1 MKLTDSELYELYELA
16 IALADS
22 AARSDIECM
31 ALQVDGW
38 YEPVAAYNNDE
49 EIAGVAT
56 ALRYISL
63 REASGETMPYKVVR
77 DGDKVRFE

>member
-1 MKLTDSELYELYELA
+1 MKLIDSELYDLA

-31 ALQVDGW
+31 CVRTGADRASYRLQAGRDD
-38 YEPVAAYNNDE
+38 EADDVARA
-49 EIAGVAT
+49 V
-56 ALRYISL
+56 RYLEL
-63 REASGETMPYKVVR
+63 REASGEPMPYKIIR